1 MNRLVIVIVAL
12 VIAGYVL
19 ISSLFVVNE
28 RQQAIVTRF
37 GEITREIRDPGLY
50 FKIPTDFV
58 EQVQY
63 IDKRLLRYDLER
75 IRLQVSGGQFYIVDA
90 FITYRIVDPIRFR
103 QSVLGSEQLAEQR
116 ISTRFESALRAVYGL
131 REFDAALSEQRSE
144 MMREARDLV
153 AADMVELGIE
163 VADVRILVTDL
174 TPQVSAQTYERMQAE
189 RLAEAAL
196 IRARGQEQAQILR
209 AIADRQAVEIVSAAN
224 RDSEII
230 RGSGDAERNR
240 IFAEAFGQD
249 QSFFEFYR
257 SMEAYRNAL
266 GDGATTMLLSP
277 DSAFFNQFGSGGSL
291 PEFELPTG
299 GPIDIG
305 VQGPSEDPID
315 TRDIDDMLSTET
327 LLDNNG
333 GGAPES
339 TEDLLD
345 GVDDLET
352 LLETENLGGE
362 GGSGS
367 DAPQETE
374 SAQ

>member
-12 VIAGYVL
+12 VIAAYVL

-28 RQQAIVTRF
+28 REQAIVTRF

-90 FITYRIVDPIRFR
+90 FITYRIVDPIAFR

-116 ISTRFESALRAVYGL
+116 IATRFEAALRTVYGL
-131 REFDAALSEQRSE
+131 REFDAALSEQRTE

-163 VADVRILVTDL
+163 VVDVRILVTDL
-174 TPQVSAQTYERMQAE
+174 TPEVSAQTFERMQAE

-230 RGSGDAERNR
+230 RGEGDAERNR

-257 SMEAYRNAL
+257 AMEAYRTAL
-266 GDGATTMLLSP
+266 GDGSTTMLLSP
-277 DSAFFNQFGSGGSL
+277 NSAFFSQFGSGGSL
-291 PEFELPTG
+291 PQLGEPTA

-305 VQGPSEDPID
+305 VEGPTEEPVE
-315 TRDIDDMLSTET
+315 TQDIEELLSTET
-327 LLDNNG
+327 LVDDQ
-333 GGAPES
+333 GGAPDADAQQGI
-339 TEDLLD
+339 EDL
-345 GVDDLET
+345 EQ
-352 LLETENLGGE
+352 LLETENLGAQPE
-362 GGSGS
+362 GSET
-367 DAPQETE
+367 APVAPEAE
-374 SAQ
+374 PAQ